1 MNCSVVTR
9 MRSLLPYAVHCIMTT
24 TFNRGISMMLTT
36 ILWPGETIL
45 IVICFMT
52 VSATTSRSSHRRC
65 SVRNCVLRNFVKF
78 TGKYLCQSLS
88 FNKVA
93 GLTQAYNFI
102 KILRLWHSYFPVN
115 FTKFQTTPLLQ
126 NISGWLLNCTL
137 SELVFVFDSYIFSIN
152 KWREK
157 EIERKSTSMKR
168 LMNTD
173 KISILLRERIKDRKT
188 TFWFN

>member
-9 MRSLLPYAVHCIMTT
+9 MRSSLPYAVHCIMTT

-52 VSATTSRSSHRRC
+52 VSVTTFRSSHRRC

-78 TGKYLCQSLS
+78 TGKHLRQGLS

-93 GLTQAYNFI
+93 GLTQTCNFI
-102 KILRLWHSYFPVN
+102 KKDSGTGIFLWILRN
-115 FTKFQTTPLLQ
+115 FKQHLFYRTSPGDCLTAHCQ
-126 NISGWLLNCTL
+126 NWSC
-137 SELVFVFDSYIFSIN
+137 
-152 KWREK
+152 
-157 EIERKSTSMKR
+157 
-168 LMNTD
+168 
-173 KISILLRERIKDRKT
+173 
-188 TFWFN
+188 FW

>member
-137 SELVFVFDSYIFSIN
+137 SELVLFLIVIFFRLTSE
-152 KWREK
+152 EK
-157 EIERKSTSMKR
+157 KKSNERAR
-168 LMNTD
+168 VWNG
-173 KISILLRERIKDRKT
+173 
-188 TFWFN
+188 